1 MLKIDAPER
10 RSKICVYVGKR
21 WPATIAIA
29 LAVGLVVYAR
39 YVEPNWLQV
48 SNTKI
53 GNVADQK
60 VLVVVQI
67 SDLHLQEVAALERSV
82 IQRVREIQ
90 PDLLV
95 LSGDVIDKPES
106 LPQLDQF
113 LSGLIA
119 IHKVAVLGN
128 WEYWSDVDLVRLREV
143 YRSHN
148 VELLVNETVNYTVK
162 GRTLAVHGI
171 DDYTAGNPRIHL
183 KKGPSTETS
192 VLVQHSP
199 GYFEENRNELAKVT
213 LCLSGHTHGG
223 QITAF
228 GWPIWKPQGSG
239 KFASGLYDTA
249 TCPLYVS
256 RGIGTSILNFRF
268 GARPEIAVFTI

>member
-1 MLKIDAPER
+1 MQELSESYIDVVKR
-10 RSKICVYVGKR
+10 RHLIL
-21 WPATIAIA
+21 TI
-29 LAVGLVVYAR
+29 LLLTGLVVYAG
-39 YVEPNWLQV
+39 YLEPNWLQV
-48 SNTKI
+48 TNTKI
-53 GNVADQK
+53 GNVEEQK
-60 VLVVVQI
+60 ALVVVQI
-67 SDLHLQEVAALERSV
+67 SDLHLQQVAALERSV
-82 IQRVREIQ
+82 IRQVLQIR

-106 LPQLDQF
+106 LPKLDEF
-113 LSGLIA
+113 LTGLVA
-119 IHKVAVLGN
+119 THKVAVLGN
-128 WEYWSDVDLVRLREV
+128 WEYWSDVDLVRLREI

-162 GRTLAVHGI
+162 DRSLVVHGI
-171 DDYTAGNPRIHL
+171 DDYTAGNPRINF

-199 GYFEENRNELAKVT
+199 GFFEENRDELAKVS

-228 GWPIWKPQGSG
+228 GWAIWTPRGSG
-239 KFASGLYDTA
+239 KFSGGLYQT
-249 TCPLYVS
+249 TSCPLYVS

-268 GARPEIAVFTI
+268 GARPEIAVFAI